1 MRTHAALALVILS
14 ASLGC
19 AAAPPAAAPRPITP
33 RGEATVALLEQPKP
47 AAPPAAAPPAP
58 DAEEAQKDA
67 DRDSK
72 ESGTMWGDQIG
83 DSFGSGGLGLAGEG
97 AGGGGRAG
105 SFGGGSGTSGSRAK
119 VAAATASVTA
129 GLPPE
134 VIQRIIRAH
143 VSSIRRC
150 YEAAL
155 GKSPALAGKLAV
167 SFTINA
173 KGDVAS
179 ASAGDTTISDAAM
192 VTCVLSAVKGIQFP
206 APESG
211 VVQVTYPF
219 HFSPGDS

>member
-14 ASLGC
+14 APLGC
-19 AAAPPAAAPRPITP
+19 AAAPPAAAPGPITP
-33 RGEATVALLEQPKP
+33 RGEATVAIPEQPKP
-47 AAPPAAAPPAP
+47 AAPPAPDAP
-58 DAEEAQKDA
+58 DAEEAQRDA
-67 DRDSK
+67 DKDSK
-72 ESGTMWGDQIG
+72 ESGNMWGDQIG
-83 DSFGSGGLGLAGEG
+83 DSFGSGGLGPPGEG
-97 AGGGGRAG
+97 M
-105 SFGGGSGTSGSRAK
+105 GSGTSGSRAK
-119 VAAATASVTA
+119 VAAATASVTP

-143 VSSIRRC
+143 VGSIRRC
-150 YEAAL
+150 YETAL

-167 SFTINA
+167 AFTINA
-173 KGDVAS
+173 KGDVVS